1 MKLWKMNLWLSLN
14 RSMCKELQLTVYTNL
29 PTQNFISRKNNND
42 LFTFFPGT
50 YATQSAF
57 DTGKSGTSGSNS
69 KDEKVRET
77 FCILV
82 CNFDFCL
89 LIFIV

>member
-1 MKLWKMNLWLSLN
+1 MKLWKMNQWLSLN

-29 PTQNFISRKNNND
+29 PIQKFY
-42 LFTFFPGT
+42 FTEKITMILSTCLSGT

-57 DTGKSGTSGSNS
+57 DTGKSGTSGSNA

-77 FCILV
+77 F
-82 CNFDFCL
+82 
-89 LIFIV
+89 

>member
-14 RSMCKELQLTVYTNL
+14 RSMCKELQLTVYIQNL
-29 PTQNFISRKNNND
+29 FKILFHGKNNND

-57 DTGKSGTSGSNS
+57 DTGKSGTSGSNA

-77 FCILV
+77 F
-82 CNFDFCL
+82 
-89 LIFIV
+89 

>member
-42 LFTFFPGT
+42 LFTFFLGT

-89 LIFIV
+89 LIFNV